1 MQSRGGGSSE
11 LPVRTESFDEYNP
24 KSKDVKLTLCDK
36 LIIAFGAATVVFIL
50 VLFVHPTMVEQRD
63 AYRAEMPFGA
73 NMSAVDIHRH
83 TKRARAAVVGYATPE
98 ATEVYAYRQKTSNSH
113 FSNVH
118 GLYLSSIGIGSY
130 LGEPNEET
138 ATKLEEAVH
147 DSVLG
152 GINVIDTSIN
162 YLGQRAEKAI
172 GRALRR
178 LFVKEHALS
187 REAIFISTK
196 AGFIPSDSEKGA
208 SPPQV
213 GQEWKRKWSEEHD
226 GKLFPSNE
234 IVGDKHCIS
243 PECIDASLLTS
254 IHNLGVPTID
264 LLYLHNVEKQ
274 LGDHHLSRDQVLERI
289 GRAFTRLEYYRSKG
303 VIRFYGLATWNS
315 FRVPEKADA
324 FLDLGELTDLAKKA
338 AVEIGINQ
346 DEHGFRFIQAPLSMS
361 LRELAAS
368 EYHTERRTFL
378 ESAAAYNI
386 TIMSSRSIDMGSTAK
401 VAQSEGVYSRCVK
414 ESTDHPSY
422 PLSEIG
428 HTLNAVRSVVTTAL
442 VGMKEEAH
450 VKDNLRVLHANKLT
464 KEESA
469 CIFTT
474 VDRHPTAGQGQGQLL
489 HSGLDYPRRHAQP
502 CGPCAQEKDARG

>member
-1 MQSRGGGSSE
+1 MQARGGASSE
-11 LPVRTESFDEYNP
+11 LPVRTDSFDSYNP
-24 KSKDVKLTLCDK
+24 KQKDIKLTLCDK
-36 LIIAFGAATVVFIL
+36 LIIAFGSATVVFLL
-50 VLFVHPTMVEQRD
+50 VLFVHPAMVEQRG
-63 AYRAEMPFGA
+63 AYKAETPFGA
-73 NMSAVDIHRH
+73 NMSAVDIHKH

-98 ATEVYAYRQKTSNSH
+98 ATEVYAFRHKKSNSH
-113 FSNVH
+113 FSYVH

-130 LGEPNEET
+130 LGESDEET

-147 DSVLG
+147 DTVLG

-178 LFVKEHALS
+178 LFMKEHALT
-187 REAIFISTK
+187 REALFISTK

-208 SPPQV
+208 SPSQV
-213 GQEWKRKWSEEHD
+213 VQEWKRRWSEEH
-226 GKLFPSNE
+226 GGGPFPSHE

-254 IHNLGVPTID
+254 IHNLGVPSID

-274 LGDHHLSRDQVLERI
+274 LGDLHLSRDQVLERI
-289 GRAFTRLEYYRSKG
+289 GRAFMRLEYYRSKG

-324 FLDLGELTDLAKKA
+324 FLDLGELIDLAKKA
-338 AVEIGINQ
+338 AAGSGI
-346 DEHGFRFIQAPLSMS
+346 DKEEHGFRFVQAPLSMS

-368 EYHTERRTFL
+368 EYHMERRTFL
-378 ESAAAYNI
+378 ESASANNI
-386 TIMSSRSIDMGSTAK
+386 TVVSSRSIDTGSTAK
-401 VAQSEGVYSRCVK
+401 VAKSQGVYNRCVK
-414 ESTDHPSY
+414 EGNDHPSY
-422 PLSEIG
+422 PLSEVG
-428 HTLNAVRSVVTTAL
+428 HTLNAVRSAVTTAL

-450 VKDNLRVLHANKLT
+450 VKDNLRVLHANKLSG
-464 KEESA
+464 EEMA

-474 VDRHPTAGQGQGQLL
+474 ASKHELGQGQGQGQGQG
-489 HSGLDYPRRHAQP
+489 HGQGRKGHAHRIS
-502 CGPCAQEKDARG
+502 RGGSSH